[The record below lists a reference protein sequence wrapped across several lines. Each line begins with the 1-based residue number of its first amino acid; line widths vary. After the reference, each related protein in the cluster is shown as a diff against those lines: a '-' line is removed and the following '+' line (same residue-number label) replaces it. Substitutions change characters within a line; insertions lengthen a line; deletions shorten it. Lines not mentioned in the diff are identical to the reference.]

1 MNDRQ
6 RQEFVGTDLSG
17 ALFRDVDLT
26 GATFE
31 HTELS
36 DVTMRGV
43 EMVHVH
49 ITGEVQDFV
58 INGVDVAPLVEAEL
72 DRLHPDRVKMRPD
85 DADGFREGYAL
96 VSALWDGTVDRA
108 RGLDPALLHES
119 VDGEW
124 TFTETLRHLSFATAS
139 WVGRAILGNPTP
151 WHPLDLPWDQM
162 PDMDGI
168 PRDRSARPSL
178 DEVLALRE
186 ERRTMVRDYLDSLT
200 DAQLAEDTAPIAGP
214 GWPREG
220 RTFPVKECLLIV
232 LNEEW
237 WHRQYAERDLAAL
250 DTR

>member
-1 MNDRQ
+1 MSDECPR
-6 RQEFVGTDLSG
+6 EFVNADLRGSV
-17 ALFRDVDLT
+17 FRDVDLT
-26 GATFE
+26 GARFE

-43 EMVHVH
+43 EMVRVR
-49 ITGEVQDFV
+49 ITGEILDFV

-72 DRLHPDRVKMRPD
+72 DRVHPDRVKMRPD

-96 VSALWDGTVDRA
+96 VSGLWDGTVDRA
-108 RGLDPALLHES
+108 RALDPALLHES
-119 VDGEW
+119 LDGEW
-124 TFTETLRHLSFATAS
+124 TFTETLRHLSFATAA
-139 WVGRAILGNPTP
+139 WVGRAILGSPAP

-178 DEVLALRE
+178 DEVLALRG
-186 ERRTMVRDYLDSLT
+186 ERRALVRDYLDSLT
-200 DAQLAEDTAPIAGP
+200 DEQLAEDTAPIVGP

-220 RTFPVKECLLIV
+220 ATFPVKECLLIV

-237 WHRQYAERDLAAL
+237 WHRQYAERDLTAL
-250 DTR
+250 ESR

>member
-1 MNDRQ
+1 MSGEKR
-6 RQEFVGTDLSG
+6 EFVDEDLTG
-17 ALFRDVDLT
+17 ARFSKVDLT

-43 EMVHVH
+43 EMVHVR
-49 ITGEVQDFV
+49 ITGEVLDFV

-72 DRLHPDRVKMRPD
+72 DRIHPARVKMRPD

-96 VSALWDGTVDRA
+96 VSGLWDGTVERA
-108 RGLDPALLHES
+108 RALDPALLHES

-124 TFTETLRHLSFATAS
+124 TFTETLRHLSFASAA

-168 PRDRSARPSL
+168 PRDRDVRPSL
-178 DEVLALRE
+178 DDVLALRA
-186 ERRTMVRDYLDSLT
+186 ERQATVRDYLDSLT
-200 DAQLAEDTAPIAGP
+200 DQRLAEGTAPIVGP

-220 RTFPVKECLLIV
+220 ATFPVKECLLIV

-250 DTR
+250 ESR

>member
-1 MNDRQ
+1 MSDEGPR
-6 RQEFVGTDLSG
+6 EFVNADLRGSV
-17 ALFRDVDLT
+17 FRNVDLT
-26 GATFE
+26 GARFE

-43 EMVHVH
+43 EMGHVR
-49 ITGEVQDFV
+49 ITGEVLDFV

-72 DRLHPDRVKMRPD
+72 DRVHPDRVKMRPE

-96 VSALWDGTVDRA
+96 VSGLWDGTVDRA
-108 RGLDPALLHES
+108 RALDPALLHES

-124 TFTETLRHLSFATAS
+124 TFTETLRHLSFATAA
-139 WVGRAILGNPTP
+139 WVGRAILGSPAP

-178 DEVLALRE
+178 DEVLALRG
-186 ERRTMVRDYLDSLT
+186 ERRALVRDYLDSLT
-200 DAQLAEDTAPIAGP
+200 DEQLAEDTAPIVGP

-220 RTFPVKECLLIV
+220 ETFPVKECLLIV

-237 WHRQYAERDLAAL
+237 WHGQYAERDLTAL
-250 DTR
+250 ESR

>member
-1 MNDRQ
+1 MSDEGPR
-6 RQEFVGTDLSG
+6 EFVNADLSG
-17 ALFRDVDLT
+17 SVFRNVDLT
-26 GATFE
+26 GALFE
-31 HTELS
+31 NTELS

-43 EMVHVH
+43 EMEHVH
-49 ITGEVQDFV
+49 ITGDVLDFV

-72 DRLHPDRVKMRPD
+72 DRIHPDRVKMRPD

-96 VSALWDGTVDRA
+96 VSGLWDGTVDRA
-108 RGLDPALLHES
+108 RALDPALLHES

-124 TFTETLRHLSFATAS
+124 TFTETLRHLSFATAA
-139 WVGRAILGNPTP
+139 WVGRAILGNPAP

-178 DEVLALRE
+178 DEVLALRS
-186 ERRTMVRDYLDSLT
+186 ERRALVRDYLDSLT
-200 DAQLAEDTAPIAGP
+200 DEQLAEDTAPIVGP

-220 RTFPVKECLLIV
+220 ETFPVKECLLIV

-237 WHRQYAERDLAAL
+237 WHRQYAERDLTAL
-250 DTR
+250 ETR